1 MSDMLSNMAD
11 LPKQAESVC
20 VCVCV
25 CVRVSCT
32 AQTEESSYTLHTGAR

>member
-20 VCVCV
+20 VCVR
-25 CVRVSCT
+25 VRVSCT